1 MLRKI
6 HRNEAYGILRKLDVI
21 PCNNEAEMEASKKL
35 GHLSAGRLVDQ
46 IQSYANS
53 ETQTLELERRCR
65 AAGLKFFFD
74 AGQRI
79 QFKKQFEE

>member
-6 HRNEAYGILRKLDVI
+6 KRNEAYGILRKLDEI
-21 PCNNEAEMEASKKL
+21 PCINEEELKASEKL
-35 GHLSAGRLVDQ
+35 SHLSAGRLVDQ
-46 IQSYANS
+46 IQSYAES
-53 ETQTLELERRCR
+53 EFQTLELNRRCR

-79 QFKKQFEE
+79 QFKKDVGE